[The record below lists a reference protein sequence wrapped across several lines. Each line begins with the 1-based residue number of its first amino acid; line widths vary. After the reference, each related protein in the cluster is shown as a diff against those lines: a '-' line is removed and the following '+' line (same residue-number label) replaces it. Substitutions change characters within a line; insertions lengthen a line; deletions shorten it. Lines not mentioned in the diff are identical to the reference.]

1 MIDITVQGKAW
12 ILASLQNNLYLC
24 FVKKLT
30 SFEMREEDLETI
42 AVILPGSLRLFLC
55 WKCFL
60 SLLFLEEG
68 RAQKV
73 CSFSH
78 CVFQQANR
86 VQHQVLGGFGLK
98 EVGVQ
103 RKI

>member
-1 MIDITVQGKAW
+1 MDPRMLKQS
-12 ILASLQNNLYLC
+12 SLLVLC
-24 FVKKLT
+24 QKLT
-30 SFEMREEDLETI
+30 TFEMMEEVLETI